1 MSAVLPSPK
10 GFCPEAGQNFSFGK
24 EGASCELACEYTK
37 DRIVKILQD
46 DRRRIYDE
54 YIELKSKLDEIDSL
68 IASILP
74 VCEED

>member
-1 MSAVLPSPK
+1 MS
-10 GFCPEAGQNFSFGK
+10 
-24 EGASCELACEYTK
+24 EYTK
-37 DRIVKILQD
+37 DRIIKILQD

-68 IASILP
+68 IASFLP